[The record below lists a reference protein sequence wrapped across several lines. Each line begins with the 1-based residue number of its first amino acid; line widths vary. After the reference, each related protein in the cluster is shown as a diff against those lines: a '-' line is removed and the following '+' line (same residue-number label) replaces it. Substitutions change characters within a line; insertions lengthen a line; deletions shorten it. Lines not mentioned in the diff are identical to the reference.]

1 MGANVANTWA
11 LSGAQAGSVNGTLS
25 FTGMEN
31 LTGGTSTDVF
41 QFSDAAGGFGVING
55 GTGTDT
61 LDYSLV
67 TGPVTVNLQT
77 LTAPKLTSFTGIE
90 SLIGT
95 AAVDTLVGANTSNTW
110 NLTGVAQGSVWSTN
124 FTSFENLNGG
134 TTTDVFKFSD
144 AASGFGTINGSGNAS
159 DTLDYSLVTG
169 PVTVDLQ
176 AATASKLTAFLGIG
190 TFIGSSSSADTFRGP
205 NAATTWTMSGAG
217 AGRAGASSFTSFEN
231 LAGGTGV
238 DTLVGTNVT
247 NTWALSG
254 VQAGSLNG
262 TLSFTGMENLTGGTS
277 GDVFQF
283 SDAAS
288 GFGVING
295 GAGTDML
302 DYSHSTGPVT
312 VNLQTLTAPKLTSF
326 TSVEW
331 MVGTSPGDTLV
342 GANVANTWTLIS
354 ANSARLAARS
364 SRRSRISRAGR
375 QSTRWWGPT

>member
-1 MGANVANTWA
+1 M
-11 LSGAQAGSVNGTLS
+11 
-25 FTGMEN
+25 
-31 LTGGTSTDVF
+31 
-41 QFSDAAGGFGVING
+41 
-55 GTGTDT
+55 
-61 LDYSLV
+61 
-67 TGPVTVNLQT
+67 
-77 LTAPKLTSFTGIE
+77 
-90 SLIGT
+90 
-95 AAVDTLVGANTSNTW
+95 
-110 NLTGVAQGSVWSTN
+110 
-124 FTSFENLNGG
+124 
-134 TTTDVFKFSD
+134 
-144 AASGFGTINGSGNAS
+144 
-159 DTLDYSLVTG
+159 
-169 PVTVDLQ
+169 
-176 AATASKLTAFLGIG
+176 
-190 TFIGSSSSADTFRGP
+190 
-205 NAATTWTMSGAG
+205 
-217 AGRAGASSFTSFEN
+217 
-231 LAGGTGV
+231 

-262 TLSFTGMENLTGGTS
+262 TLSFTGMENLTGGTG

-331 MVGTSPGDTLV
+331 MVGTSLGDTLV

-354 ANSARLAARS
+354 ANWARLAARS